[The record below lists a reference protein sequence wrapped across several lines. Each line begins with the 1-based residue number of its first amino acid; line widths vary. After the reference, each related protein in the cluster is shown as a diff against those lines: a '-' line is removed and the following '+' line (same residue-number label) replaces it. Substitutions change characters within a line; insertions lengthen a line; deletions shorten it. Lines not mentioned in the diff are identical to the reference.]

1 MIIQDT
7 ESSSSSHL
15 GWRRYTG
22 KKKGMGQAVK
32 HRLPLNS
39 SHNSSSSFLFCVI
52 CDFNQYRG
60 QLTPI
65 LDALARMCCVVL
77 VVLISTHRQGKFPT
91 ILDAGGGKGSKI
103 LELLDRQN
111 SSNPFMSV
119 LRLKDISIE

>member
-22 KKKGMGQAVK
+22 KKNGMVQAVK

-103 LELLDRQN
+103 LEPLDRQN